1 MAVDISS
8 SPNGAPLNQPAAEM
22 TEAEYRNLSRLIYSV
37 SGISLKESKQSL
49 LSSRLAGILAQS
61 KRENYTDYYQSL
73 ISDQSGAGVA
83 ELIDRVTTNHT
94 FFMRESAHFDYF
106 RTTVLPYLEATVA
119 DRDLRVWC
127 AACSTGEEAY
137 TLAMILNEHFDNHKL
152 PWDRR
157 VLATDL
163 SEKVLRDASRGIY
176 TQERI
181 DPLPAA
187 WRQRYF
193 TRLPSGAYEISGHI
207 KKEVIFRR
215 FNLIDPV
222 YPFRK
227 KFHCIFCRNVMI
239 YFDADTRIRTI
250 NKLYEMTEPGG
261 YLFIG
266 HSEMIDRSS
275 SKYEYIMPAV
285 YRKNKTADGSASGSH
300 HE

>member
-1 MAVDISS
+1 MSVDIISA
-8 SPNGAPLNQPAAEM
+8 PNGTPQDQSAIEM

-37 SGISLKESKQSL
+37 SGISLKESKKAL
-49 LSSRLAGILAQS
+49 LSSRLVGILAQS
-61 KRENYTDYYQSL
+61 KRENFTEYYNSL
-73 ISDQSGAGVA
+73 IRDQSGAGVA
-83 ELIDRVTTNHT
+83 ALIDRITTNHT
-94 FFMRESAHFDYF
+94 YFMRESAHFDYF

-137 TLAMILNEHFDNHKL
+137 TLAMILDQYFEHKL

-176 TQERI
+176 AQERI

-193 TRLPSGAYEISGHI
+193 ARLASGEYEISNHI

-239 YFDADTRIRTI
+239 YFDTETRNNTI
-250 NKLYEMTEPGG
+250 NKLYDMIEPGG

-266 HSEMIDRSS
+266 HSEMIDRSA
-275 SKYEYIMPAV
+275 SKFESIVPAV
-285 YRKNKTADGSASGSH
+285 YRKI
-300 HE
+300 

>member
-1 MAVDISS
+1 MSVDIFNA
-8 SPNGAPLNQPAAEM
+8 PNSVPQDQSIVEM
-22 TEAEYRNLSRLIYSV
+22 TETEYQNLSRLIHSV
-37 SGISLKESKQSL
+37 SGISLKESKKAL
-49 LSSRLAGILAQS
+49 LSSRLVGILAQS
-61 KRENYTDYYQSL
+61 KRENFTEYYNSL
-73 ISDQSGAGVA
+73 IRDKRGAGVA
-83 ELIDRVTTNHT
+83 ALIDRITTNHT

-106 RTTVLPYLEATVA
+106 RTTVLPYLETSVA

-137 TLAMILNEHFDNHKL
+137 TLAMILDQYFEARRL

-163 SEKVLRDASRGIY
+163 SEKVLCDASRGVY

-193 TRLPSGAYEISGHI
+193 TRLPSGECEISSQI

-239 YFDADTRIRTI
+239 YFDAETRNNTI

-261 YLFIG
+261 FLFVG

-275 SKYEYIMPAV
+275 SKYEYVMPAV
-285 YRKNKTADGSASGSH
+285 YRRI
-300 HE
+300 